1 MSRPPDPLGWSGAR
15 ESPPGPSDPAPREAA
30 IRRATSR
37 RPRLL
42 LVDDEPSVGRMLSH
56 AAEQC
61 GYQAAIAINA
71 ASFCSQYQAAEPEV
85 VLLDLSLASGDGV
98 ELLRFLA
105 AKESRALILI
115 VSGFDRRVV
124 EAADRLGRALGLRM
138 GGCLTKPILVKEL
151 GDAIKAGRAQSALG
165 GSANE
170 GEICVGA

>member
-1 MSRPPDPLGWSGAR
+1 
-15 ESPPGPSDPAPREAA
+15 
-30 IRRATSR
+30 
-37 RPRLL
+37 
-42 LVDDEPSVGRMLSH
+42 MLSL

-61 GYQAAIAINA
+61 GYETAIAINA
-71 ASFCSQYQAAEPEV
+71 ASFCAQYEAAEPDV

-105 AKESRALILI
+105 AKDSRALILI

-151 GDAIKAGRAQSALG
+151 GEAIKAGRAQSAAPG
-165 GSANE
+165 GSADE
-170 GEICVGA
+170 GEICIGV